1 MSRTEE
7 RFECRACEEVNAR
20 IRADEAAFVEEEEAR
35 YRANVER
42 VASTLASRVKGC
54 CPVLLCGPSSVG
66 KTTTARR
73 LCAALERQGVASVVV
88 SLDDFYRGLGNA
100 PRLPDGRHDYESP
113 EALDLVRL
121 HRCVEELM
129 QTGQTRL
136 PIYDFQ
142 AGRPS
147 DRTRS
152 LVTAGDTAVIF
163 EGVHAFTPSVT
174 ETVSM
179 GREVPR
185 VFVNTGS
192 RFLCGDE
199 TVLLRRDVRLARRL
213 LRDERTRASSFHHT
227 MTMWDQV
234 LYGTETYILPYV
246 EERDLTVD
254 TTLGYEPSVMAAPLL
269 ARLSALDGTPYEA
282 EGRRLCRAF
291 RRFEPLPLSIVPPT
305 SVLTEFLGNCDF
317 SCV

>member
-7 RFECRACEEVNAR
+7 RFALRACEEVNGR
-20 IRADEAAFVEEEEAR
+20 IRAGAAGFVQEEGGR
-35 YRANVER
+35 FRANVEQ
-42 VASTLASRVKGC
+42 VAQALASRVGGR

-66 KTTTARR
+66 KTTTAAR
-73 LCAALERQGVASVVV
+73 LCAALGRQGVASVVV

-100 PRLPDGRHDYESP
+100 PRLPDGRYDYESP
-113 EALDLVRL
+113 EALDLARL
-121 HRCVEELM
+121 RQCVDEWM
-129 QTGQTRL
+129 HTGQTQL

-147 DRTRS
+147 ERTRS
-152 LVTAGDTAVIF
+152 LVTRGDTAVIF

-174 ETVSM
+174 RTVSVD
-179 GREVPR
+179 GAVPR

-192 RFLCGDE
+192 RFTCGGE

-234 LYGTETYILPYV
+234 LYGAETYILPYV
-246 EERDLTVD
+246 VDSDLTVD
-254 TTLGYEPSVMAAPLL
+254 TTLGYEPSVMATPLL
-269 ARLSALDGTPYEA
+269 ARLPSLDGTPYEA
-282 EGRRLCRAF
+282 VGRRLTAAF
-291 RRFEPLPLSIVPPT
+291 ERFEPLPPTSVPPT